1 MKKTLFL
8 SLYLLCTT
16 SLTALAQ
23 TSNTVP
29 NVDNEHVVIDT
40 TTSSNERCGIDGI
53 SCNDTA
59 LINYSKTEA
68 DFRKNVERTKRDHL
82 YTQAS
87 TGNNL
92 SATVRPAVE
101 NDIVVNSIKES
112 APDVEIDIAL
122 PLINDGNFS
131 NTGTLDIETHVEEH
145 LEPTK
150 VINAGVTPLQNK
162 SSNKATT
169 VENNETIAAKNDETI
184 AAKNDETLIVSDN
197 EVGRA
202 DNIDIAKKT
211 IIKTVTEEDG
221 TMYEIVCQD
230 EECTKVDKIKQILK
244 DGDSEYE
251 IICEENC
258 EDIMIANADDDTIT
272 SEFTEESFDIA
283 DYIEAENDETDI
295 EFYEVG
301 SKETLVAD
309 ASVKERKIT
318 DETIL
323 TWEAEEGDNLREL
336 LTKWSAM
343 SGWKL
348 LWNTNRN
355 YTLSAGVM
363 FKGNFADVSSALIR
377 AFARAR
383 PAPIATYYKGN
394 RVIVVETMENENA
407 Y

>member
-1 MKKTLFL
+1 MGQIMKKSLFL

-16 SLTALAQ
+16 SLTASAQ
-23 TSNTVP
+23 TLNTAP
-29 NVDNEHVVIDT
+29 NTNNEHVVIDA
-40 TTSSNERCGIDGI
+40 TTSSNKRCGVDGI

-68 DFRKNVERTKRDHL
+68 DFRENVERTKRDHL

-101 NDIVVNSIKES
+101 NDVVVDNVVES
-112 APDVEIDIAL
+112 APDIEMDVEL
-122 PLINDGNFS
+122 PVINDGDFS

-145 LEPTK
+145 LEPAE
-150 VINAGVTPLQNK
+150 VINAGVAPLQD
-162 SSNKATT
+162 TT
-169 VENNETIAAKNDETI
+169 P
-184 AAKNDETLIVSDN
+184 DETLAVSNN

-202 DNIDIAKKT
+202 DNIDTTKKT

-221 TMYEIVCQD
+221 TIYEIVCQD

-283 DYIEAENDETDI
+283 DYIDAENDETDI

-309 ASVKERKIT
+309 VNVKERKIT